1 MNEPL
6 QSGQHPDAD
15 QLSAFVE
22 HALPP
27 HEQQKT
33 LAHLAVCPDCRAVVS
48 LSTPPLEESPDP
60 KPESVRKPWFSGWH
74 LALPAA
80 AAFAALVVI
89 VHIRNAASIK
99 SSATTTQMAVSRPPE
114 PGAPLLGS
122 SSSSS
127 EQSPPIA
134 SKTEQANPR
143 PASSTGAPDLLKSQ
157 VGEGLAGPQ
166 PITRPPLEGR
176 NYTDSAQNKP
186 TASNGFAQKQGS
198 TSVAA
203 AGGAALQ
210 TPATVALDRL
220 QQNAPGTLQINPP
233 SQASSTTTSPGQQ
246 GVAAAK
252 SSPAQ
257 PTVDAANQ
265 TVEVTSANPVATVP
279 STNDLVL
286 NETKIVAE
294 SPLPSHLPKIS
305 TVSTGHQILAIDTHN
320 TLFLSDDGGR
330 HWKTVPPQ
338 WPGRA
343 VKVGLAPSIRGRSYA
358 MGGIGGTPS
367 AAGAVGG
374 PVAAPAPVAPLPSN
388 ASSVMGTV
396 TDPSGAVIAD
406 ASIVVSDATAQIV
419 RSAKTDHTGHYVVDD
434 LTPGSYQ
441 VEAQA
446 PGFARQQ
453 LAITLAASQ
462 HGQANLVMSLGQ
474 AAETVT
480 VNASAMSLTVQS
492 PARKKT
498 AAPQSVGQPLPV
510 FEITTDAGERWTSA
524 DGHIWKHQ

>member
-48 LSTPPLEESPDP
+48 LSTPALEKSLHP

-99 SSATTTQMAVSRPPE
+99 SSATTSQMAVSRPPE
-114 PGAPLLGS
+114 SAAPLLGS

-127 EQSPPIA
+127 GQSPPIA
-134 SKTEQANPR
+134 SKTEQANSR
-143 PASSTGAPDLLKSQ
+143 PASPTEGPDLLKSQ
-157 VGEGLAGPQ
+157 IGEGSAGTQ
-166 PITRPPLEGR
+166 PIARPPLEGR
-176 NYTDSAQNKP
+176 NYTNSDQNKP
-186 TASNGFAQKQGS
+186 AASNGIVQKHDS
-198 TSVAA
+198 TSGA
-203 AGGAALQ
+203 AGGGATLQ

-220 QQNAPGTLQINPP
+220 QQNASGALRINPA
-233 SQASSTTTSPGQQ
+233 SQSSSTTTSPGQQ
-246 GVAAAK
+246 DVAAAK

-257 PTVDAANQ
+257 PTVDVANQ
-265 TVEVTSANPVATVP
+265 TVEVTSANPIATVA

-286 NETKIVAE
+286 NETNIVAE
-294 SPLPSHLPKIS
+294 HPLPSHLPKIS
-305 TVSTGHQILAIDTHN
+305 TVSTEHQILALDSHN

-343 VKVGLAPSIRGRSYA
+343 VKVGLASSIRERSYA
-358 MGGIGGTPS
+358 VGGIGGPT
-367 AAGAVGG
+367 AGAVGG
-374 PVAAPAPVAPLPSN
+374 LVAAPAPVAPLLLR

-396 TDPSGAVIAD
+396 TDPSGAVVAD
-406 ASIVVSDATAQIV
+406 ASIVVSDAAAQIV

-453 LAITLAASQ
+453 LTITLAASQ
-462 HGQANLVMSLGQ
+462 HSQANLVMTLGQ

-480 VNASAMSLTVQS
+480 VNASAMSLAEQS

-498 AAPQSVGQPLPV
+498 ATPQSVGQPLPL